1 MNKPKTI
8 IIVSALYIVESIVF
22 ILLLILMPVVF
33 NESLFKL
40 QISQYIWLLILTIGP
55 LVLSIAILKQQKW
68 AWYFHFLVLVIMAY
82 SALSELIFEYQNISF
97 SNALRLISGL
107 ILTSIM
113 GLLWR
118 RPKIKKWFFRFSFS
132 Y

>member
-1 MNKPKTI
+1 
-8 IIVSALYIVESIVF
+8 
-22 ILLLILMPVVF
+22 MPVVF

-40 QISQYIWLLILTIGP
+40 QISQYIWLSILTIGP

-97 SNALRLISGL
+97 SNVLRLISGL
-107 ILTSIM
+107 ILTSII

-118 RPKIKKWFFRFSFS
+118 RPKIKKWFFRSSSS